1 MTPTFAERVGRSARR
16 SDGQLTIEVSET
28 GSRDIASIAMK
39 SRPKCESDRPVAFRN
54 RERPKG
60 YLGARGF

>member
-28 GSRDIASIAMK
+28 GLRDIAY
-39 SRPKCESDRPVAFRN
+39 DRDEVTAQM
-54 RERPKG
+54 
-60 YLGARGF
+60 